1 MSIGEYIA
9 EMGAGE
15 VENTGADSV
24 LDGEVGV
31 EIVSCSIVFFFFQA
45 EDGIRDLTV
54 TGVQTCALPIFS
66 NLARRREMESF
77 SFLEILLK
85 VPSVLILSIEAILRM
100 LLRIVAKL
108 VSIPPGDRKSVV

>member
-31 EIVSCSIVFFFFQA
+31 VLVSCSIVFFFFQA

-54 TGVQTCALPIFS
+54 TGVQTCALPILYPRGLFDFVTGVLRWTIRVNAYSQWLVTDRYPPFS
-66 NLARRREMESF
+66 
-77 SFLEILLK
+77 LK
-85 VPSVLILSIEAILRM
+85 
-100 LLRIVAKL
+100 
-108 VSIPPGDRKSVV
+108 